1 MSDEPLIVGPESA
14 VAPALLRREPDHVRQ
29 IDWTYAGG
37 IAVLHLLALLAFVPW
52 FFSWTGVLLVPIGMY
67 TFGTLGINI
76 GLHRL
81 LTHRSLACP
90 RWLERT
96 LVLMG
101 TCGWMDSPAY
111 WVAVHRRHHQ
121 FADEER
127 DPHSPME
134 SLFWSHLGWYMV
146 KVDPE
151 RRAELVQ
158 RYARDVLRDP
168 LYAFLERNGNWL
180 LPIAISWLV
189 LFALG
194 WGAALAAGAGTT
206 GAVQFGA
213 SVLVWGGFVRACGGV
228 PHHHERQFN
237 HPSVGL
243 PELSNQ
249 RQQQEQRLHRDTRG
263 RRGLAQQSSRR
274 SWFRPPRPAL
284 VGARHRLAPHPPAR
298 TGRPC
303 TGRRHAVA
311 TPCRGDGRSRSAVSS
326 ASELHGVAPHA
337 SVTFTRCWR
346 ASRSPAR
353 AVLPRCRP
361 RPAGRGRSPGT

>member
-1 MSDEPLIVGPESA
+1 VGASPADILERHVQRNPQIPIAWTAKPRGHHADNGVRIAIELERFAKRISSRAKMRLPKRVTEKHNAVRAFLILAGRESA
-14 VAPALLRREPDHVRQ
+14 AAPALLRREPDHVRQ
-29 IDWTYAGG
+29 IDWSYAGG

-101 TCGWMDSPAY
+101 TCGFMDSPAY

-127 DPHSPME
+127 DPHSPSE
-134 SLFWSHLGWYMV
+134 SFFWSHLGWYLV
-146 KVDPE
+146 KIDPA

-158 RYARDVLRDP
+158 RYARDILRDP

-180 LPIAISWLV
+180 LPIVVSWLL

-194 WGAALAAGAGTT
+194 WGAALAAGAGTA

-213 SVLVWGGFVRACGGV
+213 SVLVWGGFA
-228 PHHHERQFN
+228 
-237 HPSVGL
+237 
-243 PELSNQ
+243 
-249 RQQQEQRLHRDTRG
+249 RG
-263 RRGLAQQSSRR
+263 
-274 SWFRPPRPAL
+274 
-284 VGARHRLAPHPPAR
+284 
-298 TGRPC
+298 
-303 TGRRHAVA
+303 
-311 TPCRGDGRSRSAVSS
+311 
-326 ASELHGVAPHA
+326 
-337 SVTFTRCWR
+337 
-346 ASRSPAR
+346 
-353 AVLPRCRP
+353 
-361 RPAGRGRSPGT
+361 

>member
-29 IDWTYAGG
+29 VDWTYAGG
-37 IAVLHLLALLAFVPW
+37 IAALHLLALLAFVPW

-127 DPHSPME
+127 DPHSPIK
-134 SLFWSHLGWYMV
+134 SFYWSHLGWYMV

-180 LPIAISWLV
+180 LPIAVSWLL

-213 SVLVWGGFVRACGGV
+213 SVLVWGGFVRGV
-228 PHHHERQFN
+228 VVFHITMSVNSFTHLWGYRSYHTNDNSKNNVFIGILAAGEGWHNNHHADPRSARH
-237 HPSVGL
+237 
-243 PELSNQ
+243 
-249 RQQQEQRLHRDTRG
+249 G
-263 RRGLAQQSSRR
+263 RRWWELDIAWLLIRLLERAGLARDVVMPS
-274 SWFRPPRPAL
+274 
-284 VGARHRLAPHPPAR
+284 PHPAAA
-298 TGRPC
+298 TAGQDRP
-303 TGRRHAVA
+303 
-311 TPCRGDGRSRSAVSS
+311 
-326 ASELHGVAPHA
+326 
-337 SVTFTRCWR
+337 
-346 ASRSPAR
+346 
-353 AVLPRCRP
+353 
-361 RPAGRGRSPGT
+361 